1 MKLAIYCSKI
11 TRYLNLMIKIS
22 FFIVVLALFTPI
34 ALKGAPIKTIKTL
47 ATSAHQKGVQLLA
60 KKGYQCQ
67 TSDEAQPL
75 NWNCFKQGKAI
86 SLTRSAVYANCDALD
101 LCHLDTQAA
110 LRSLFKGAPRAI
122 KTFSVHDHKQSI
134 RWHCLEPGP
143 DTLKICLS
151 SQNSSPQQ
159 DLPRLNSPDQLTAK
173 R

>member
-1 MKLAIYCSKI
+1 LAPC
-11 TRYLNLMIKIS
+11 
-22 FFIVVLALFTPI
+22 V
-34 ALKGAPIKTIKTL
+34 LKGASIKTIKTL
-47 ATSAHQKGVQLLA
+47 ATNPHQKGVQLLT

-67 TSDEAQPL
+67 TSNEVQTL
-75 NWNCFKQGKAI
+75 NWNCLKQGKTI

-110 LRSLFKGAPRAI
+110 LRSLFKGVPRAI
-122 KTFSVHDHKQSI
+122 KTFSVHDHKQSN

-143 DTLKICLS
+143 YTLKISLS

-159 DLPRLNSPDQLTAK
+159 DLPRLNSPDQLSAK

>member
-1 MKLAIYCSKI
+1 MKLAISCQI
-11 TRYLNLMIKIS
+11 VTNYLILTIKKS

-47 ATSAHQKGVQLLA
+47 ATSAHQKGVQLLS

-75 NWNCFKQGKAI
+75 NWNCFKQEKAI

-159 DLPRLNSPDQLTAK
+159 DLPRLNSPDQLTAN